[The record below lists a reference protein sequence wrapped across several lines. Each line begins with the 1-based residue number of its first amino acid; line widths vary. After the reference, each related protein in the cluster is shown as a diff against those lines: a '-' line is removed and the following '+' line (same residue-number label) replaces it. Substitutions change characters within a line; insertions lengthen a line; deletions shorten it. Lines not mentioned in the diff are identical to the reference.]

1 MQNTYPLEIDRCEFN
16 CRLPSLAATSLNFSM
31 LYRGNSS
38 GENTGVGEVGDHG
51 KEWLWGRVEKGE
63 ITPDRARPLFIFLHD
78 RKECVKR

>member
-51 KEWLWGRVEKGE
+51 KEWLWVVDWDS
-63 ITPDRARPLFIFLHD
+63 TPLSKRI
-78 RKECVKR
+78 RKS